1 MWDNFNGMKNVFAA
15 AVTIVLVVFL
25 TGCSTQATRQDG
37 NFAEELKALQLDYH
51 NLDQSFAA
59 RPDQPSTAQGAA
71 ATARELDEEIAAYQ
85 NIYERE
91 HAIFAKY
98 RKELASENIAY
109 ETAKLRCVRANRD
122 FYSYLAKTD
131 FNHGSNADSTEYQR
145 LTKAVDKS
153 LTEFHQVAN
162 ALHRAKGE

>member
-1 MWDNFNGMKNVFAA
+1 QMQSKPAKQSRGNGMRSVFAA
-15 AVTIVLVVFL
+15 AVTIVLIVFL
-25 TGCSTQATRQDG
+25 TGCSTQATQQDG

-59 RPDQPSTAQGAA
+59 RPDQPSTAEGAT

-98 RKELASENIAY
+98 
-109 ETAKLRCVRANRD
+109 
-122 FYSYLAKTD
+122 
-131 FNHGSNADSTEYQR
+131 
-145 LTKAVDKS
+145 
-153 LTEFHQVAN
+153 
-162 ALHRAKGE
+162 